1 MIRLLHFADLHLGV
15 ENYGRVDPQSGLS
28 TRLMDFLAAFDFVIE
43 YAINEKVDLV
53 LFAGDAFKN
62 RDPSPTHQREFARRI
77 RRLSL
82 AEIPTFLLVGNH
94 DLPNAIKRAH
104 AIEIFDTL
112 EIPHVTVANRPGYY
126 RIETRNGVVQI
137 VALPWVT
144 RSHLLT
150 REEYRGLSVEEI
162 NSKIEET
169 LYRIMLRF
177 ANQVK
182 EDEPAVLAAHGTV
195 PGAVFGMERNVLL
208 GQDILLDPSLVKDPR
223 YDYVALGHIHKHQ
236 CLNEQPPVIYSGS
249 IERIDFGEA
258 KEKKGFVMAEIDDG
272 PTRWEFIET
281 PTRPLRQI
289 IIDARQQAQPMPLV
303 KETLSA
309 MNLAN
314 AVVKLIIRATPENEP
329 HLNMREIRKLLK
341 DKEVAHVASII
352 RDVERP
358 IRLRLGTAQ
367 EIANASPQ
375 ELLARYFEAKQVARE
390 RRKMLLKYADQI
402 FAEDE

>member
-15 ENYGRVDPQSGLS
+15 ENYGRVDPQTGLS

-43 YAINEKVDLV
+43 YAINEQVDLV

>member
-1 MIRLLHFADLHLGV
+1 MIRFLHFADLHLGV
-15 ENYGRVDPQSGLS
+15 ENYGRVDPQTGLS

>member
-15 ENYGRVDPQSGLS
+15 ENYGRVDPETGLS

-112 EIPHVTVANRPGYY
+112 EIPHVIVAHRPGYY

-309 MNLAN
+309 MNLAD

-329 HLNMREIRKLLK
+329 HLNIREIRKLLK

>member
-1 MIRLLHFADLHLGV
+1 MIRFLHFADLHLGV
-15 ENYGRVDPQSGLS
+15 ENYGRVDPQTGLS

-182 EDEPAVLAAHGTV
+182 ENEPAVLTAHGTV

-236 CLNEQPPVIYSGS
+236 CLNKQPPVIYSGS